1 MTHSFKAYVLDEN
14 KGNVTGQFKTLTLEE
29 LPEGDVT
36 VEVHYSSLNY
46 KDMLA
51 TQDNNK
57 IIRQYPMIPGIDLA
71 GEVIES
77 KHPSFKVGDAVI
89 ATGYELGVSHA
100 GGFSEIARV
109 NGDWLVPLPKGLTLE
124 EAMIIGTAGFTAAI
138 SIQLL
143 EDNKITSDGGPVCVR
158 GATGGV
164 GSMATMML
172 HALKYKVTTSTG
184 QLDKAKWLKSLGA
197 SDVIDRLDTLTVKPL
212 QKGKWQAIID
222 PIGGDTVGE
231 CLKHI
236 QPHGA
241 VALSGNVS
249 GMTFNSTVFPFI
261 LRGVKLLGVDSVQ
274 FPMRRRLLLWRRL
287 ATDLKPH
294 QLHEIKTVVPFES
307 IESHIKALKDN
318 HIHGRIVIKMIK

>member
-1 MTHSFKAYVLDEN
+1 MTHSFKAYVVDEAN
-14 KGNVTGQFKTLTLEE
+14 GKVSGSFKALTIDD

-36 VEVHYSSLNY
+36 IRVHYSSLNY

-51 TQDNNK
+51 AQDHNK
-57 IIRQYPMIPGIDLA
+57 IIHKYPIIPGIDLA

-77 KHPSFKVGDAVI
+77 HHPSFKKGDEVI
-89 ATGYELGVSHA
+89 GTGYDLGVSHS

-143 EDNKITSDGGPVCVR
+143 EDNKITACGGPVCVR

-164 GSMATMML
+164 GILATMML
-172 HALKYKVTTSTG
+172 STLNYQVTASSG
-184 QLDKAKWLKSLGA
+184 QTEQHEWLQQLGA
-197 SDVIDRLDTLTVKPL
+197 HHVVGRFEQTTDKPL
-212 QKGKWQAIID
+212 QKGEWQAIID
-222 PIGGDTVGE
+222 PVGGETVGE

-241 VALSGNVS
+241 LALSGNVS
-249 GMTFNSTVFPFI
+249 GVNFQSSVFPFI
-261 LRGVKLLGVDSVQ
+261 LRGVKLLGADSVR
-274 FPMRRRLLLWRRL
+274 FPMKHRLLLWRRL
-287 ATDLKPH
+287 ATDLKPQ
-294 QLHEIKTVVPFES
+294 QLHDIKTVVPFDQLEKY
-307 IESHIKALKDN
+307 IHALEQNK
-318 HIHGRIVIKMIK
+318 IHGRIVLKM

>member
-1 MTHSFKAYVLDEN
+1 MAHSFKAYVLDEN
-14 KGNVTGQFKTLTLEE
+14 NGNVTGQYQTLTVDD
-29 LPEGDVT
+29 LPDGEVI
-36 VEVHYSSLNY
+36 VKVHYSSLNY

-51 TQDNNK
+51 TQDHNK
-57 IIRQYPMIPGIDLA
+57 IIRHYPMIPGIDLA
-71 GEVIES
+71 GKVIES
-77 KHPSFKVGDAVI
+77 KHPSFKTGDAVI

-100 GGFSEIARV
+100 GGFSEMARV
-109 NGDWLVPLPKGLTLE
+109 KGDWLVPLPKGLTLE

-164 GSMATMML
+164 GTMATMML
-172 HALKYKVTTSTG
+172 SALNYKVTASTG
-184 QLDKAKWLKSLGA
+184 QHDKTDWLKSLGA
-197 SDVIDRLDTLTVKPL
+197 REVIGRLDTLSDKPL
-212 QKGKWQAIID
+212 QKGQWQAIVD
-222 PIGGDTVGE
+222 PVGGNTVGE
-231 CLKHI
+231 CLKYI

-249 GMTFNSTVFPFI
+249 GMTFESSVFPFI

-287 ATDLKPH
+287 ATDLKPQ
-294 QLHEIKTVVPFES
+294 QLHEIKTVVPFKD
-307 IESHIKALKDN
+307 IESHIEALKDN
-318 HIHGRIVIKMIK
+318 RIQGRIVIKMD